1 MLFAPANKHIIMK
14 SVKNLKYI
22 IFILWIGLSTSAIAQ
37 QKFAISGTVPGKDGQ
52 KVELV
57 RYTEGS
63 IQTLGVDTIKNEKF
77 HISVPVDEI
86 SLALLQIDRKFGGTV
101 VVEPA
106 TLKYTITG
114 DGAFGTQ
121 GGQYTPLL
129 NGFLKNKAFIAADDL
144 FKKLTKGGNIAAIKG
159 TKEEWEMIAPF
170 LKKEDL
176 RSSYL
181 ADLVKTNPDP
191 KVKVMAA
198 IMCELQPDAAKTM
211 EIVNRVASQ
220 VGENTIMMKRIRS
233 MEKQQAAALARRHE
247 GMLGQQF
254 TDFTAVNLKGE
265 SMNLAPVVKGNK
277 YTLLQFWASWCGPC
291 RKEIPLLKK
300 IYAKYKSKGF
310 EIVSFSMDEN
320 KYNWEKASEVEKMS
334 WINVS
339 DLRAFNSGV
348 AKTYPIFGIPANVI
362 IDQTGKIVASN
373 LLDKDLENRI
383 ADLLK

>member
-1 MLFAPANKHIIMK
+1 MK
-14 SVKNLKYI
+14 AIENLKYVVL
-22 IFILWIGLSTSAIAQ
+22 ILLMGFTSTVIAQ
-37 QKFAISGTVPGKDGQ
+37 QKFTISGNAPGKDGQ

-63 IQTLGVDTIKNEKF
+63 IQKLGVDTIKDEKF
-77 HISVPVDEI
+77 EISVPVDEI
-86 SLALLQIDRKFGGTV
+86 SLALLQIDKNFGGTV

-106 TLKYTITG
+106 TLKYTISA
-114 DGAFGTQ
+114 DGTFGTQ
-121 GGQYTPLL
+121 GGKYTPVL
-129 NGFLKNKAFIAADDL
+129 NGFLKSKEFIAADDL
-144 FKKLTKGGNIAAIKG
+144 FKKLTKGGNIAAIRG

-181 ADLVKTNPDP
+181 ANLVKSNPDP

-211 EIVNRVASQ
+211 EIINKVAPQ
-220 VGENTIMMKRIRS
+220 VGENTIMVRRVRS
-233 MEKQQAAALARRHE
+233 MEKQQAEALARRHA

-254 TDFTAVNLKGE
+254 ADFTAVNLKGE
-265 SMNLAPVVKGNK
+265 SMNLEPVVKGNK

-291 RKEIPLLKK
+291 RKEIPLLKQL
-300 IYAKYKSKGF
+300 YTKYKSKGF

-320 KYNWEKASEVEKMS
+320 KYNWEKASEVEKMK

-373 LLDKDLENRI
+373 LLDKDLENKI
-383 ADLLK
+383 TELLK

>member
-1 MLFAPANKHIIMK
+1 MK
-14 SVKNLKYI
+14 TIKNLKYLA
-22 IFILWIGLSTSAIAQ
+22 FLLFTGFTSSVIAQ
-37 QKFAISGTVPGKDGQ
+37 QKFTISGNAPGKNGQ
-52 KVELV
+52 VVEFL

-63 IQTLGVDTIKNEKF
+63 IQKLGVDTIKNEHF
-77 HISVPVDEI
+77 YLSVPVDEI
-86 SLALLQIDRKFGGTV
+86 SLALLQIDKKFGGTV

-106 TLKYTITG
+106 SLKYTITA
-114 DGAFGTQ
+114 DGTFGTE
-121 GGQYTPLL
+121 GGKYTPVL
-129 NGFLKNKAFIAADDL
+129 NGFLKTKEFIAADDL

-159 TKEEWEMIAPF
+159 TKAEWEMIAPF

-181 ADLVKTNPDP
+181 SNLIKSNPDP

-211 EIVNRVASQ
+211 EMINKVASQ
-220 VGENTIMMKRIRS
+220 VGENTIMMRRVRS
-233 MEKQQAAALARRHE
+233 MEKQQAEALARRHQ

-254 TDFTAVNLKGE
+254 VDFTAVNLKGE
-265 SMNLAPVVKGNK
+265 SMNLAPVVKENK

-291 RKEIPLLKK
+291 RKEIPLLKQL
-300 IYAKYKSKGF
+300 YARYKSKGF
-310 EIVSFSMDEN
+310 EIVSFSMDDN
-320 KYNWEKASEVEKMS
+320 KYNWEKASEVEKMN

-362 IDQTGKIVASN
+362 IDQSGKILASN
-373 LLDKDLENRI
+373 LLDKDLESKI
-383 ADLLK
+383 AELLK

>member
-1 MLFAPANKHIIMK
+1 MITI
-14 SVKNLKYI
+14 KNLKCLVL
-22 IFILWIGLSTSAIAQ
+22 ILSMSLTSKVFAQ
-37 QKFAISGTVPGKDGQ
+37 QKFTISGNAPGKNGQ

-57 RYTEGS
+57 RFTEGS
-63 IQTLGVDTIKNEKF
+63 IQNLAADTIKNEKF

-86 SLALLQIDRKFGGTV
+86 SLALIQIDKKFGGTV
-101 VVEPA
+101 AIEPA
-106 TLKYTITG
+106 HLMYSMAVDGTFGTEGGKYTTV
-114 DGAFGTQ
+114 
-121 GGQYTPLL
+121 L

-159 TKEEWEMIAPF
+159 TKEEWEMIEPF

-181 ADLVKTNPDP
+181 ANLVKSNPDP

-211 EIVNRVASQ
+211 EIINKVAPQ
-220 VGENTIMMKRIRS
+220 VGENTIMMRRVRS

-265 SMNLAPVVKGNK
+265 SMNLAPIVKNNK

-291 RKEIPLLKK
+291 RKEIPLLKQL
-300 IYAKYKSKGF
+300 YSKYKSKGL
-310 EIVSFSMDEN
+310 EIVSFSMDDN
-320 KYNWEKASEVEKMS
+320 KYNWEKASEVEKFN

-339 DLRAFNSGV
+339 DLRAFGSGV
-348 AKTYPIFGIPANVI
+348 AKVYPIFGIPANVI
-362 IDQTGKIVASN
+362 IDQNGKILASN
-373 LLDKDLENRI
+373 LLDKELETKI
-383 ADLLK
+383 AELLK

>member
-1 MLFAPANKHIIMK
+1 LDEKNTIMK
-14 SVKNLKYI
+14 TIENLKYAVL
-22 IFILWIGLSTSAIAQ
+22 ILLMGLTSTVIAQ
-37 QKFAISGTVPGKDGQ
+37 QKFSVSGNAPGKNGQ

-57 RYTEGS
+57 RFTEGS
-63 IQTLGVDTIKNEKF
+63 IQTLGADTVKNERF

-86 SLALLQIDRKFGGTV
+86 SLALLQIDKKFGGTV
-101 VVEPA
+101 AVEPA
-106 TLKYTITG
+106 NLKYTITT
-114 DGAFGTQ
+114 DGTFGTE
-121 GGQYTPLL
+121 GGRYTPIL
-129 NGFLKNKAFIAADDL
+129 NGFLKNKEFIAADDL

-176 RSSYL
+176 RSNYL
-181 ADLVKTNPDP
+181 GNLVKSNPDP

-211 EIVNRVASQ
+211 EMINKVAAE
-220 VGENTIMMKRIRS
+220 VGENTIMMRRVRA

-265 SMNLAPVVKGNK
+265 SMNLAPIVKGNK

-291 RKEIPLLKK
+291 RKEIPLLKQL
-300 IYAKYKSKGF
+300 YAKYKSKGF
-310 EIVSFSMDEN
+310 EIVSFSMDDN
-320 KYNWEKASEVEKMS
+320 KYNWEKASEVEKMN

-339 DLRAFNSGV
+339 DLRAFGSGV

-362 IDQTGKIVASN
+362 IDQNGKILASN
-373 LLDKDLENRI
+373 LLDKELETKI
-383 ADLLK
+383 AELLK